1 RVVQEALTNI
11 ATHARATHVDIRLLQ
26 TPRTFLCS
34 IADDGVGL
42 EAVAR
47 PRSGGERG
55 FGLAGARDQVAAL
68 GGTMSINSARG
79 TGLELAIMIPLDEK
93 RAAEGFH
100 RRRSSE
106 RWSRGQG
113 PAPAR
118 RAARLGGRRGKAP
131 G

>member
-79 TGLELAIMIPLDEK
+79 TGLGLAIMISPDEK
-93 RAAEGFH
+93 RAAGESP
-100 RRRSSE
+100 RPRSSD
-106 RWSRGQG
+106 RASGRQS
-113 PAPAR
+113 PAR
-118 RAARLGGRRGKAP
+118 ARRLRDRG
-131 G
+131 